1 MRLIPKDPAIP
12 VHLQFGQ
19 RKPTLPTERYLLH
32 EPLFHF
38 LMKCNLSF
46 KKNTHI
52 LYLYIVMELLHC
64 PFLIILKHMLIL
76 PHYSICSLR
85 GQTTSI
91 ILYCVQQN
99 VIFIDEDDGI
109 DASGSQLAKDSI
121 I

>member
-1 MRLIPKDPAIP
+1 
-12 VHLQFGQ
+12 
-19 RKPTLPTERYLLH
+19 
-32 EPLFHF
+32 
-38 LMKCNLSF
+38 
-46 KKNTHI
+46 
-52 LYLYIVMELLHC
+52 
-64 PFLIILKHMLIL
+64 MLIL